1 MIPTRLIPVP
11 LRLLLALAMLCLA
24 HSLQAQTTTLF
35 EVSDGQSRVLL
46 GGTIHL
52 LHPSDF
58 PLPRAFDTAYEEAD
72 KLYLETDLAIVESPG
87 FGQQMA
93 QAMLYPAG
101 KNLKTE
107 LSPQVWQEVEH
118 YAEANRFPI
127 QQFLGFDPVF
137 VSILMTVMKAQ
148 SLGIQEGVDQHYYQK
163 ARIDGLPLGELES
176 SEEVLA
182 YMQGMTDLDPDAVM
196 QATLEELKDFDK
208 LMGETV
214 EAWREGDL
222 EALDRDL
229 GEPMRRESP
238 ELYQKLLVDRN
249 AQWLPKIERMFQQ
262 PGTELVLVGSL
273 HLAGKHSL
281 LDMMKQQGYRIQ
293 PYRPPE

>member
-1 MIPTRLIPVP
+1 MIPTRLIPAP
-11 LRLLLALAMLCLA
+11 LRLLLALIALCLA
-24 HSLQAQTTTLF
+24 QSLHAQTTTLF

-58 PLPRAFDTAYEEAD
+58 PLPQTFDAAYEEAD
-72 KLYLETDLAIVESPG
+72 KLYLETDLATVESPDI
-87 FGQQMA
+87 GQQMA

-107 LSPQVWQEVEH
+107 LSPEVWQEVER

-127 QQFLGFDPVF
+127 QQFVGFDPVF

-148 SLGIQEGVDQHYYQK
+148 SLGIQEGVDQHYYRK
-163 ARIDGLPLGELES
+163 AQIDGLPLGELES

-208 LMGETV
+208 MMEETV
-214 EAWREGDL
+214 KAWREGDL
-222 EALDRDL
+222 DALGRDL

-238 ELYQKLLVDRN
+238 EFYQKLLVDRN
-249 AQWLPKIERMFQQ
+249 TQWLPKIKRMFKQ

-273 HLAGKHSL
+273 HLAGKQSL
-281 LDMMKQQGYRIQ
+281 LDMLAREGYRIR
-293 PYRPPE
+293 PYRSLE